1 NQCLPHELVA
11 DIQRAVIKSI
21 NAISLIN

>member
-1 NQCLPHELVA
+1 PHELVA

>member
-1 NQCLPHELVA
+1 QCLPHELVA

>member
-1 NQCLPHELVA
+1 CLPHELVA